1 MDASEILKTL
11 TGSAIGVVALM
22 VVLNWSGQLLWKAQ
36 VDREIKAIVDAKEK
50 LDAVRVEQIE
60 EERKDKNEEKET
72 TQVALKSIMDAL
84 RENRTVLDS
93 LNGRI
98 KAGSS

>member
-22 VVLNWSGQLLWKAQ
+22 VVLNWMGQLLWKAQ
-36 VDREIKAIVDAKEK
+36 VDREIKAIVDAKDK

-60 EERKDKNEEKET
+60 EERRDKNEEKET
-72 TQVALKSIMDAL
+72 TQVALKTILDAIK
-84 RENRTVLDS
+84 ENKTAIDS
-93 LNGRI
+93 LNMRV